1 MILNE
6 RLECGLIWVFRIGFR
21 GYFTNQVWRELR
33 DRKQLENCSSKLSH
47 GRGVLASC
55 DASTHGIRGRA
66 DLADYFAAVGR
77 EYRASQKT
85 KDEKDL

>member
-47 GRGVLASC
+47 G
-55 DASTHGIRGRA
+55 IRGRA